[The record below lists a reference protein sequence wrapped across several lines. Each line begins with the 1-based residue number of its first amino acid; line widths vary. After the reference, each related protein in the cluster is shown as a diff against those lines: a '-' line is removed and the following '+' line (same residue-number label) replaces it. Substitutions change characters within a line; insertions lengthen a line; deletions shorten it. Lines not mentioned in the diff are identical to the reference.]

1 MDFQLRQS
9 ARVLTAIFLT
19 AVMGFT
25 QTAKAQAADHLV
37 SPQELNKAAQ
47 EASHA
52 RQQNIET
59 LRDAFSSEK
68 AQKALEA
75 AHMNPQQV
83 QNAVAGLSDEE
94 LAQLSQRA
102 GTAQADF
109 SAGNMTDHDLLLIL
123 VIVAA
128 LILII
133 VAVH

>member
-1 MDFQLRQS
+1 MHFQSWQPV
-9 ARVLTAIFLT
+9 RVLTA
-19 AVMGFT
+19 AVLASAIGFT
-25 QTAKAQAADHLV
+25 QTAKAQTADHV
-37 SPQELNKAAQ
+37 ISPQELKKAAQ
-47 EASHA
+47 DASHV

-59 LRDAFSSEK
+59 LRSAFSTEK

-94 LAQLSQRA
+94 LAQLAQRA
-102 GTAQADF
+102 STAQTNFA
-109 SAGNMTDHDLLLIL
+109 AGNMTDHDLLLIL
-123 VIVAA
+123 IIVAA

>member
-1 MDFQLRQS
+1 MDFHLRQT
-9 ARVLTAIFLT
+9 ARVLTAILLA
-19 AVMGFT
+19 AVIGFT
-25 QTAKAQAADHLV
+25 QTAKAQATDHLV

-47 EASHA
+47 DASHA

-83 QNAVAGLSDEE
+83 RNAVAGLSDEE
-94 LAQLSQRA
+94 LAQLAQRA
-102 GTAQADF
+102 DTAQTDF